1 MSSRLSA
8 ASAGSA
14 TDWVASLSPWPEEF
28 GLHRMRELLD
38 RLGHPERRY
47 PAIHVVGTNGKST
60 ATRTIAALLEAEGRR
75 AGAYTSPHVSG
86 WAERIWVD
94 GAEANFEQAVARI
107 RPDAIAVGATQ
118 FEALTAAALLE
129 FAEREVEVAVVEA
142 GLGGR
147 LDATNVVDAQIVLLT
162 NVSLEHTEVL
172 GDTTEQIASEKL
184 AVAHAA
190 RVVVLPDNQ
199 YGELVPKTAEIV
211 TGDARKTAEI
221 FLGRETHAELRVILP
236 GRLER
241 RGRELW
247 DGAHTPAGTAWLRQR
262 IDEPVEVVVA
272 SILADK
278 DVDGMLDDLAALA
291 PRLVAT
297 ASDNPRALPAE
308 RRAARGAPPKAP
320 GEKGPDPP
328 GAHPPAP
335 HTPPHLP
342 PPRPAAPPAPPFSQ
356 VEIEPDP
363 HVALA
368 RARQSSTGLILVTG
382 SLYLL
387 ANLAKAEEQG
397 VR

>member
-1 MSSRLSA
+1 VSSKLSA
-8 ASAGSA
+8 ASADSA

-28 GLHRMRELLD
+28 GLDRMRELLD

-60 ATRTIAALLEAEGRR
+60 ATRTIAALLHAEGRR
-75 AGAYTSPHVSG
+75 AGAYTSPHVGG
-86 WAERIWVD
+86 WAERIWVN
-94 GAEANFEQAVARI
+94 GAEADFERAVARV
-107 RPDAIAVGATQ
+107 RPDASAIGATQ

-129 FAEREVEVAVVEA
+129 FAERRVEVAVVEA

-147 LDATNVVDAQIVLLT
+147 LDATNVVDAEIVLLT

-172 GDTTEQIASEKL
+172 GDTTEQIAKEKL

-190 RVVVLPDNQ
+190 RIVVLPDNQ
-199 YGELVPKTAEIV
+199 YADLVPKSAEIV
-211 TGDARKTAEI
+211 TGDARMAAEI
-221 FLGRETHAELRVILP
+221 FLGRKSEAQPRVALP
-236 GRLER
+236 GRLEH

-247 DGAHTPAGTAWLRQR
+247 DGAHTPAGTAWLRER
-262 IDEPVEVVVA
+262 IGEPVEVVVA

-278 DVDGMLDDLAALA
+278 DTDAMLEDLAALA

-308 RRAARGAPPKAP
+308 QLATRAAPHF
-320 GEKGPDPP
+320 
-328 GAHPPAP
+328 AH
-335 HTPPHLP
+335 
-342 PPRPAAPPAPPFSQ
+342 

-363 HVALA
+363 HRALMH
-368 RARQSSTGLILVTG
+368 ARQSSTGLILVTG

-387 ANLAKAEEQG
+387 ANLARAEEQG

>member
-1 MSSRLSA
+1 MSSKLSA
-8 ASAGSA
+8 ASADSA

-28 GLHRMRELLD
+28 GLDRIRELLD

-60 ATRTIAALLEAEGRR
+60 ATRTIAALLHAEGRR

-86 WAERIWVD
+86 WAERIWVN
-94 GAEANFEQAVARI
+94 GAEADFERAVARV
-107 RPDAIAVGATQ
+107 RPDASAIGATQ

-129 FAEREVEVAVVEA
+129 FAERQVEVAVVEA

-147 LDATNVVDAQIVLLT
+147 LDATNVVDAEIVLLT

-172 GDTTEQIASEKL
+172 GDTTEQIANEKL

-190 RVVVLPDNQ
+190 RVVVLPDNL
-199 YGELVPKTAEIV
+199 YADLIPKSAEIV
-211 TGDARKTAEI
+211 TGDARKAAEI
-221 FLGRETHAELRVILP
+221 FLGRKSEARPRVALP
-236 GRLER
+236 GRLEH

-247 DGAHTPAGTAWLRQR
+247 DGAHTPAGTAWLRER
-262 IDEPVEVVVA
+262 IGEPVEVVVA

-278 DVDGMLDDLAALA
+278 DADAMLQDLATLA

-308 RRAARGAPPKAP
+308 QLAARAAPYF
-320 GEKGPDPP
+320 
-328 GAHPPAP
+328 AH
-335 HTPPHLP
+335 
-342 PPRPAAPPAPPFSQ
+342 
-356 VEIEPDP
+356 VELEPDP
-363 HVALA
+363 HRALTH
-368 RARQSSTGLILVTG
+368 ARQSSTGLILVTG

-387 ANLAKAEEQG
+387 ANLAKSEEQG